1 MLQNEHS
8 DIHIKFNGNVTDK
21 RRTFTVEKVTF
32 PLEMY
37 KSGIWNVFLGTLYC
51 IMNLL
56 DQAHLT
62 KEQIKMETY

>member
-1 MLQNEHS
+1 MPK
-8 DIHIKFNGNVTDK
+8 I
-21 RRTFTVEKVTF
+21 TF

-37 KSGIWNVFLGTLYC
+37 KSGIWNIFLGTLYC

-62 KEQIKMETY
+62 KEQMKMKTY